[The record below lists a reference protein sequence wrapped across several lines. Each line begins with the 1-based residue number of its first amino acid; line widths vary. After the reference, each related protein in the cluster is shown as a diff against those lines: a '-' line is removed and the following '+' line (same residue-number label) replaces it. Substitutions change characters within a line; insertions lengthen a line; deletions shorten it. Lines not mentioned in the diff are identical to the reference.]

1 MSVRTGGSQEGVNR
15 RGGVGSTALSSAEER
30 EMLATRFEGSW
41 PHGQSVPTDCEDFG
55 SMGPSTAVVELGP
68 LSCACPRLLESYHL
82 TTSGV
87 GNSSD
92 AKGVW
97 NDMSRPNLPI
107 SAM

>member
-1 MSVRTGGSQEGVNR
+1 MSQ
-15 RGGVGSTALSSAEER
+15 RGCVGSTALSSAEGR

-55 SMGPSTAVVELGP
+55 STGPSSAVVKLGP

-87 GNSSD
+87 IHQMLRESGMICSVLTCLFLQC
-92 AKGVW
+92 KV
-97 NDMSRPNLPI
+97 RVHRKF
-107 SAM
+107 